1 MFFLCILC
9 MLLTILLLLIYNNY
23 CADITI
29 QNNYFITDAVI
40 IYSEFKLNDQPK
52 NKNYLTDVSSFMQF
66 TPLQ

>member
-9 MLLTILLLLIYNNY
+9 MLLTILLLLIYY
-23 CADITI
+23 ADITI